1 VDCGTVPVHGGLT
14 AAAAKRLARAQAR
27 QRCGA
32 WILAVAARGAR
43 GG

>member
-1 VDCGTVPVHGGLT
+1 MDHGTMPVHGGLM

-27 QRCGA
+27 RRCGA